1 MTEEGFAEE
10 GFTDDEFVPE
20 TKEKLPSGD
29 FRMVAKTMQGLEGVL
44 AVELRRIGARDIEEH
59 RRAVSFVGDK
69 GTMYKA
75 NFLLRTAL
83 RILLPVNSFEAKNEQ
98 EYYDGIMAMDWSQWI
113 NENNTIAIDC
123 TLSTDVFH
131 HTFFMAQK
139 CKDAIA
145 DQFRNKT
152 GIRPSVDKDQP
163 DLRINIHIVGEKVTV
178 SLDSSGTS
186 LHKRGYRND
195 TGIAP
200 LNEVLAAGMI
210 QLTGWEGRIKLIDPM
225 CGSGTIPIEAALF
238 AANIPAGYFRDYYS
252 FMKWH
257 DFDSDLWEKITEG
270 AVGRINNDAH
280 EIIGLEISSNTLKK
294 GRENIHLA
302 KVDDLVKTFNVDFHE
317 WEPPAGPGVLIMNP
331 PYGERMDKDDITSFY
346 KAIGDTLKKKYANY
360 SAWIMS
366 SNPDG
371 FKSVGLKPTRKIHLF
386 NGPLECRFMKFE
398 MYGGSKRTKFQNRTT
413 SEEGQ

>member
-1 MTEEGFAEE
+1 MTQEEFPEEGFA
-10 GFTDDEFVPE
+10 DLS
-20 TKEKLPSGD
+20 KEVLPAGD

-44 AVELRRIGARDIEEH
+44 AIELRRIGARDIEEH

-75 NFLLRTAL
+75 NFMLRTAL
-83 RILLPVNSFEAKNEQ
+83 RILLPVHTFDATNEQ

-113 NENNTIAIDC
+113 TETNTIAVDC

-152 GIRPSVDKDQP
+152 GTRPSVDKDQP
-163 DLRINIHIVGEKVTV
+163 DLRINIHIVGERVTV
-178 SLDSSGTS
+178 ALDSSGTS

-210 QLTGWEGRIKLIDPM
+210 QLTGWEGRIRLIDPM
-225 CGSGTIPIEAALF
+225 CGSATIPIEAAML
-238 AANIPAGYFRDYYS
+238 AANIPAGYFREYFS
-252 FMKWH
+252 FMKWR

-270 AVGRINNDAH
+270 AIGRINNDAH
-280 EIIGLEISSNTLKK
+280 EIIGLEISLNTLKK
-294 GRENIHLA
+294 GRENIHRA
-302 KVDDLVKTFNVDFHE
+302 KVDDLVKTFNTDFHE
-317 WEPPAGPGVLIMNP
+317 WEPPLGSGILIMNP
-331 PYGERMDKDDITSFY
+331 PYGERMDKDDITTFY

-360 SAWIMS
+360 SAWILS

-371 FKSVGLKPTRKIHLF
+371 FKSVGLRPTRKIHLF

-398 MYGGSKRTKFQNRTT
+398 MYGGSKRTKFQNRTPN
-413 SEEGQ
+413 EEAQ